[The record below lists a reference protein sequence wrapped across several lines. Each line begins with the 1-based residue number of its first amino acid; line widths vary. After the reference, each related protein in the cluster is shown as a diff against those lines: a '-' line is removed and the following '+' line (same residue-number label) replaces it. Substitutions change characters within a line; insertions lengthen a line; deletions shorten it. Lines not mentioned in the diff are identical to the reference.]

1 MPGQVDKEQVKRRL
15 RLEQQAWE
23 AEQLAAGCSEAP
35 TLQFWSVG
43 KLLRVL
49 QASRSAEN
57 ALEMLAQCGIV
68 RHLVGSVD
76 PRRATSQPTAESPQT
91 APKADAVTYTSSRVW
106 LTGFL
111 HFGEDVDACDTLHL
125 CDNNAKLPSFLLDP
139 SPQLV
144 DQLVLVKRWVLVD
157 KAFGGVRTAGSMF
170 LEVHDEKPV
179 SLMPVEGDFV
189 DWPREKV
196 MESQG
201 SVEDDDEEQ
210 PIVMTVDPGLHKA
223 HLISIIGK
231 IATKKYFWQASSTQ
245 QSSNGT
251 VGTKR
256 AREVDNEEGAACGSS
271 QRLLCILHV
280 RDLQHLDT
288 VEIRVDASRFGLLA
302 TLQVNRIIEFTRLQ
316 GFIARSSYKVY
327 LKWSHL
333 TAARPIPDD
342 ARLPIPSDA
351 MLYGS
356 MTTTFLNDLYHSS
369 YVDRRLH
376 RYVVGVMHISYVL
389 MRRKCGSC
397 HQALQ
402 LIKRRGCWKHAEPQP
417 GVAFYR
423 ECKWRQQHWAISDPA
438 FKTRTYLGTT
448 VRCVIDDGSA
458 QAELFL
464 ENDVAWEL
472 LTCPAGQ
479 RRRFEDIL
487 SHYVDDLS
495 YFSGRTATGSIATS
509 RAERERE
516 YYQNELRAFVVGAIP
531 ALRSV
536 AVFARRFYKAQQQRE
551 GTSVLTFGKDIHLTT
566 QTAPQPKLEAR
577 RVDRLHVRSE
587 LRRRLAQLRR
597 SGPD

>member
-1 MPGQVDKEQVKRRL
+1 M
-15 RLEQQAWE
+15 
-23 AEQLAAGCSEAP
+23 
-35 TLQFWSVG
+35 
-43 KLLRVL
+43 RVL

-170 LEVHDEKPV
+170 LE
-179 SLMPVEGDFV
+179 
-189 DWPREKV
+189 
-196 MESQG
+196 
-201 SVEDDDEEQ
+201 
-210 PIVMTVDPGLHKA
+210 
-223 HLISIIGK
+223 
-231 IATKKYFWQASSTQ
+231 
-245 QSSNGT
+245 
-251 VGTKR
+251 
-256 AREVDNEEGAACGSS
+256 
-271 QRLLCILHV
+271 
-280 RDLQHLDT
+280 
-288 VEIRVDASRFGLLA
+288 
-302 TLQVNRIIEFTRLQ
+302 
-316 GFIARSSYKVY
+316 
-327 LKWSHL
+327 
-333 TAARPIPDD
+333 
-342 ARLPIPSDA
+342 
-351 MLYGS
+351 
-356 MTTTFLNDLYHSS
+356 
-369 YVDRRLH
+369 
-376 RYVVGVMHISYVL
+376 
-389 MRRKCGSC
+389 
-397 HQALQ
+397 ALQ

-438 FKTRTYLGTT
+438 FETRTYLGTT
-448 VRCVIDDGSA
+448 
-458 QAELFL
+458 
-464 ENDVAWEL
+464 
-472 LTCPAGQ
+472 

-509 RAERERE
+509 RVERERE

-536 AVFARRFYKAQQQRE
+536 AVFARRFYKAQQRRE

-566 QTAPQPKLEAR
+566 KTAPQPKLEAR